1 MERNKYVTDEM
12 RKQLQKLED
21 MANECSDEVWDDEDP
36 DGTGGILKLCDQ
48 LVSKVEKYLENTGK

>member
-1 MERNKYVTDEM
+1 MERNEYVTDEM

-48 LVSKVEKYLENTGK
+48 LVSKLEKYRKNTEK

>member
-1 MERNKYVTDEM
+1 MGRNEYITDGM

-48 LVSKVEKYLENTGK
+48 LVSKVEKYLKNTEK